1 MKVLVAIDG
10 SAHSEAAV
18 AEVARRP
25 WQAGTEVEI
34 LTVIHP
40 IGPMLPD
47 PAFVMAAIHMEQ
59 ATELRHVPVRPL
71 SGNRTLEAD
80 DYRPSRER
88 PRCSTTT
95 AQTEPV
101 DPRRT
106 ADDPAD
112 LWPCVNDFQSST
124 GGVRF
129 A

>member
-80 DYRPSRER
+80 DYRPSREW

-95 AQTEPV
+95 AQQNPSIHGEP
-101 DPRRT
+101 RT
-106 ADDPAD
+106 I
-112 LWPCVNDFQSST
+112 L
-124 GGVRF
+124 
-129 A
+129 